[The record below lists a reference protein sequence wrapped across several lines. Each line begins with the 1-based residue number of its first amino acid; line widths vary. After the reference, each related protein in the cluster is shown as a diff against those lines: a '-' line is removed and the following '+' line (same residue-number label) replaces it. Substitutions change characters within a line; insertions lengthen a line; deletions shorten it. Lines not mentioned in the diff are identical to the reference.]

1 MLTMIRDGHRQVGI
15 YQQKVSQIGSR
26 HYSRVARESI
36 DPSSFLFSIA
46 FHRRRGRF
54 SLTSQRIDTT
64 FRSPVG
70 FIAST
75 WNVQFLQ
82 KELYSHENKRFKFQ
96 RINDKFSSILF
107 HFDRLRDR
115 SFSNP
120 RNVGHLGSYLGRIY
134 SIPKH
139 SLSLEVNHCL
149 LRSRASRRSLQFPD
163 ETTLS
168 MIDGTDYKGS
178 RCVRRPDV
186 GLTIRPYNLIAAIN
200 HTRREITRGE
210 ACPWRKI
217 WSREMKR

>member
-107 HFDRLRDR
+107 HFDRLRDSQVSQIPETSAISVHISVESTRFPNIR
-115 SFSNP
+115 SPSKSTTVFYV
-120 RNVGHLGSYLGRIY
+120 RAHL
-134 SIPKH
+134 
-139 SLSLEVNHCL
+139 
-149 LRSRASRRSLQFPD
+149 
-163 ETTLS
+163 
-168 MIDGTDYKGS
+168 
-178 RCVRRPDV
+178 
-186 GLTIRPYNLIAAIN
+186 
-200 HTRREITRGE
+200 GE
-210 ACPWRKI
+210 ACSFPT
-217 WSREMKR
+217 KRHCQ

>member
-36 DPSSFLFSIA
+36 DPFSFLFSIA

-107 HFDRLRDR
+107 HFDRFRDSQVSQSDQIPETSAISVHISVESIRFPNIR
-115 SFSNP
+115 SPSKSTTVFYV
-120 RNVGHLGSYLGRIY
+120 RAHL
-134 SIPKH
+134 
-139 SLSLEVNHCL
+139 
-149 LRSRASRRSLQFPD
+149 
-163 ETTLS
+163 
-168 MIDGTDYKGS
+168 
-178 RCVRRPDV
+178 
-186 GLTIRPYNLIAAIN
+186 
-200 HTRREITRGE
+200 GE
-210 ACPWRKI
+210 ACSFPT
-217 WSREMKR
+217 KRHCQ

>member
-107 HFDRLRDR
+107 HFDRLRD
-115 SFSNP
+115 SKFLKS
-120 RNVGHLGSYLGRIY
+120 
-134 SIPKH
+134 
-139 SLSLEVNHCL
+139 
-149 LRSRASRRSLQFPD
+149 
-163 ETTLS
+163 
-168 MIDGTDYKGS
+168 
-178 RCVRRPDV
+178 VRRPDV
-186 GLTIRPYNLIAAIN
+186 GLTIRPYNLIAANN

-217 WSREMKR
+217 LSRNETLIGVIPGG

>member
-54 SLTSQRIDTT
+54 SLISQRIDTT

-107 HFDRLRDR
+107 HFDRLRDSKFLKSPKRRPSRFISR
-115 SFSNP
+115 SNLLDSQTFALP
-120 RNVGHLGSYLGRIY
+120 RSQPLSSTFARI
-134 SIPKH
+134 SAK
-139 SLSLEVNHCL
+139 LAV
-149 LRSRASRRSLQFPD
+149 SRRNDTVNDRRHGLQRLAMRSA
-163 ETTLS
+163 T
-168 MIDGTDYKGS
+168 G
-178 RCVRRPDV
+178 RRPHHPSV
-186 GLTIRPYNLIAAIN
+186 
-200 HTRREITRGE
+200 
-210 ACPWRKI
+210 
-217 WSREMKR
+217 

>member
-1 MLTMIRDGHRQVGI
+1 MTSFLQFFFI
-15 YQQKVSQIGSR
+15 
-26 HYSRVARESI
+26 SI
-36 DPSSFLFSIA
+36 DFEI
-46 FHRRRGRF
+46 
-54 SLTSQRIDTT
+54 
-64 FRSPVG
+64 
-70 FIAST
+70 
-75 WNVQFLQ
+75 
-82 KELYSHENKRFKFQ
+82 
-96 RINDKFSSILF
+96 
-107 HFDRLRDR
+107 R

-168 MIDGTDYKGS
+168 MIDGADYKGS

-217 WSREMKR
+217 LSRNETLIGMIPGG